1 MSVLVFLFGS
11 SLSVTLLP
19 HYVCSVVM
27 EKQIVSFP
35 YCVITILSL
44 ILAGLTSVSHVENR
58 TLENSGLLML
68 YSLGSLRFYSVGCIS
83 SALRG
88 RFRTGGSYFSAGVL
102 GLPPWLDHPCSQIS
116 EGLKVRTS
124 ELRTLYFT
132 LINDQHQTL

>member
-1 MSVLVFLFGS
+1 MSVLVFLCGS

-35 YCVITILSL
+35 YCVIVILSL
-44 ILAGLTSVSHVENR
+44 ILAGLTSVSHVVNR

-88 RFRTGGSYFSAGVL
+88 RFRTEGSYFSAGY
-102 GLPPWLDHPCSQIS
+102 DYPCSQIS
-116 EGLKVRTS
+116 EVENSIFHT
-124 ELRTLYFT
+124 
-132 LINDQHQTL
+132 H